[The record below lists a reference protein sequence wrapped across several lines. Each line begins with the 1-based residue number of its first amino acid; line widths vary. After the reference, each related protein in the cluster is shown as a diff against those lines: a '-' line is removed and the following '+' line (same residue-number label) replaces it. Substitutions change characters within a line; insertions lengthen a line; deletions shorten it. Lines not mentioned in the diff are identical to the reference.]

1 MKLSNVHIFLTG
13 FSCLIVM
20 FSSCR
25 LPTSELT
32 PEEFDIVDTLYNAR
46 IPLFRKELD
55 SICKANQDSLILLKT
70 DSLVELQL
78 TEIRKLVKRQ

>member
-1 MKLSNVHIFLTG
+1 MKGSFFKILSFL
-13 FSCLIVM
+13 FVSLIIS

-25 LPTSELT
+25 LPSEELS
-32 PEEFDIVDTLYNAR
+32 PEEMDIVDTLYNAR

-55 SICKANQDSLILLKT
+55 SVCTFTQDSMVQIKT

-78 TEIRKLVKRQ
+78 IEIRKLVKRQ

>member
-1 MKLSNVHIFLTG
+1 MKLSVFSYFLT
-13 FSCLIVM
+13 FLSCLVLA

-25 LPTSELT
+25 LPANELT
-32 PEEFDIVDTLYNAR
+32 PEESDIVDTLYNAR

-55 SICKANQDSLILLKT
+55 SICTVTQDSMIQVRT

-78 TEIRKLVKRQ
+78 IEIRKLVNRQ